1 MKSTRW
7 YMAVLVMGFAVL
19 LQGCGNSTDVAN
31 KKTVKVEISGPSG
44 SVVHGTIRAE
54 VPAQAGLSNANLTI
68 NVPGSQEFQMG
79 PSGYE
84 MKLLD
89 WKKSEQTVKVY
100 LDGKELPRGNG
111 LLVDDEKASFM
122 WELKAPEPAKK

>member
-1 MKSTRW
+1 MKLTRW
-7 YMAVLVMGFAVL
+7 SMAVLLMSVVALFV
-19 LQGCGNSTDVAN
+19 GCSSSSEVTN
-31 KKTVKVEISGPSG
+31 KKKVKIEITGPSG

-54 VPAQAGLSNANLTI
+54 VPTQAGMANANLEI
-68 NVPGSQEFQMG
+68 AVPGSKEFDMG

-100 LDGKELPRGNG
+100 VDGQEVPRGNG